1 MPPAMP
7 PPMPPRVLIVDDN
20 AAARRLLR
28 IACEANGA
36 EVEDCADA
44 ATAEVLLATQRFA
57 LLLVDCYM
65 PVTDGRTLA
74 QRIRAA
80 GYPGRIV
87 AATADA
93 LLPATDPEGM
103 RVFDAVLIKP
113 IRMETIRAELARVTA
128 D

>member
-1 MPPAMP
+1 MKPT
-7 PPMPPRVLIVDDN
+7 RVLIVDDN
-20 AAARRLLR
+20 PAARRLLR

-44 ATAEVLLATQRFA
+44 AAAEAVLLLRRFD
-57 LLLVDCYM
+57 LMLIDCYM
-65 PVTDGRTLA
+65 PGTDGRTLA
-74 QRIRAA
+74 RRVRAA
-80 GYPGRIV
+80 GHPGRLV

-113 IRMETIRAELARVTA
+113 ILMDTIRAELARLAAT
-128 D
+128 